1 MGYTDI
7 ILSKKAKVATI
18 TFNRPEVLN
27 ALRPKTWEELEDAIK
42 RSEVDNDIQVLVL
55 TGAGDKAFVAGADIS
70 VMAQEEGYVGSLVVV
85 PRMQRVTCAI
95 EDCRKPVIA
104 RINGYAL
111 GGGTEIALSCDIRV
125 ASDKAILGL
134 PEIKLG
140 IIPGAGGTQRLSR
153 LVGEGKAKELIFTG
167 DHISAQEAHSIGL
180 VNHVVYQADL
190 DAKVDELCQKIT
202 SKGSVALQMA
212 KEAINQGIQT
222 DMKTALAI
230 EAHCFSLCYGTEDKA
245 EGTKAFMEKRKPI
258 FKGR

>member
-1 MGYTDI
+1 MQYTDI
-7 ILSKKAKVATI
+7 ILSKEAAVANI
-18 TFNRPEVLN
+18 TFNRPKVLN
-27 ALRPKTWEELEDAIK
+27 ALRPKTWDELNDAIK
-42 RSEVDNDIQVLVL
+42 QAEADSNIQVLVL

-70 VMAQEEGYVGSLVVV
+70 VMAEDEGYIGSLVMV
-85 PRMQRVTCAI
+85 PWMQRVTCAI

-153 LVGEGKAKELIFTG
+153 LVGAGKAKELIFTG
-167 DHISAQEAHSIGL
+167 DHISAQEAHAIGL
-180 VNHVVYQADL
+180 VNHVVPPADL
-190 DAKVDELCQKIT
+190 DAKVNELCRKIA

-212 KEAINQGIQT
+212 KKAINAGMQA
-222 DMKTALAI
+222 DMKTALTI
-230 EAHCFSLCYGTEDKA
+230 EAQCFSLCYGTEDKA
-245 EGTKAFMEKRKPI
+245 EGTRAFMEKRTPN